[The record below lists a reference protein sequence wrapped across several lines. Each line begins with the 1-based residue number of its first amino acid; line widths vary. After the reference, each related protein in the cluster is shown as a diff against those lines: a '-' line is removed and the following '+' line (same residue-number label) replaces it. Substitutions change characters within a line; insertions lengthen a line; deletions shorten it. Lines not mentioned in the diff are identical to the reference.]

1 MTEGSGPGLPGPES
15 NQTEPENVSQSD
27 ILPLSKPR
35 LNHFIRCSEVPWLKL
50 SGTT

>member
-1 MTEGSGPGLPGPES
+1 MTEGREPGLARLR
-15 NQTEPENVSQSD
+15 NYQTEPEKVSQSD